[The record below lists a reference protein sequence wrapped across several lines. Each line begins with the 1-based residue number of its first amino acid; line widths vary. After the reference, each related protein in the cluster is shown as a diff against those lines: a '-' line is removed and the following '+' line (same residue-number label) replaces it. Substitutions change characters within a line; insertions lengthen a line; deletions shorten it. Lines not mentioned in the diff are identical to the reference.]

1 LKLFR
6 LDGHIKDMTRELSY
20 KLGRYKIIEGTS
32 EGLRWESHY
41 GMGSVQIGRCFIE
54 GNILIIGPSEAENP
68 ALLKREFMEYLYKLP
83 AWEKTKYFCSS
94 HAIHK
99 CKTGGRLSFP
109 EEIDEHIDVSL
120 NTVKSIVIG
129 EVSDSREI
137 INEQPDVKGAFVYIK
152 EKIDEIWDFFKR
164 WSSKG

>member
-1 LKLFR
+1 
-6 LDGHIKDMTRELSY
+6 MTRELSY

-32 EGLRWESHY
+32 GGIRWESHY
-41 GMGSVQIGRCFIE
+41 GLGSVQMGRCFIE

-68 ALLKREFMEYLYKLP
+68 GLLKREFMAYLYKLP
-83 AWEKTKYFCSS
+83 AWNKTKYFCLS

-99 CKTGGRLSFP
+99 CKSGGRLFFS

-120 NTVKSIVIG
+120 NTVKSIAIG
-129 EVSDSREI
+129 QVSDSREI
-137 INEQPDVKGAFVYIK
+137 INEQPDAKAAFVYIK